1 MKKIE
6 KGLFEKLINNVNDGI
21 YFLDAQRQ
29 ITLWNQGAEKIT
41 GYKKEEVLGRCCKED
56 ILNPVDE
63 WGERLCDERCPVL
76 QTLKDGKSRDT
87 KAYIQHK
94 EGYRIPSL
102 MRILPMKD
110 SKMQVIGA
118 AEIFTDDSPKLT
130 MPQRILE
137 LERMA
142 LLDSLTK
149 VGSRRYS
156 EIHLEARLNEMS
168 KYRLPLGVLYIDI
181 DQLQNINQSYGSEI
195 GDKVLKMVAQTVS
208 NNIRFFDFV
217 GRWDDD
223 EFVVIN
229 TNVNEAKLD
238 FIANKLRLLV
248 GSSSI
253 TVETKAI
260 NTTISVGASVARLSD
275 TAESLVKRVHQLMIQ
290 SQEAG
295 GNRVSL
301 KLSP

>member
-1 MKKIE
+1 MKKTE
-6 KGLFEKLINNVNDGI
+6 EGFFKKLIDNINDGV
-21 YFLDAQRQ
+21 YFLDAQQ
-29 ITLWNQGAEKIT
+29 HITFWNKGAENIA
-41 GYKKEEVLGRCCKED
+41 GYKKEEVEGKHFKDD

-63 WGERLCDERCPVL
+63 WGEKLCDQMCPVL

-102 MRILPMKD
+102 IRIIPIKD
-110 SKMQVIGA
+110 DRMEVVGA
-118 AEIFTDDSPKLT
+118 AEIFIDDSPKLT
-130 MPQRILE
+130 MPQRIME

-156 EIHLEARLNEMS
+156 EIHLEARLNEMF
-168 KYRLPLGVLYIDI
+168 KYRLSFGVLYIDI
-181 DQLQNINQSYGSEI
+181 DQLQNINRTYGTDA
-195 GDKVLKMVAQTVS
+195 GDRVLKMVSQTLS

-223 EFVVIN
+223 EFVVVN
-229 TNVNEAKLD
+229 TNVDEGRLD

-248 GSSSI
+248 GASNI
-253 TVETKAI
+253 TVETKAVS
-260 NTTISVGASVARLSD
+260 TTISVGATVARLSD
-275 TAESLVKRVHQLMIQ
+275 KMGSLVKRVQQLMLQ
-290 SQEAG
+290 SQKAG
-295 GNRVSL
+295 GNQVSL
-301 KLSP
+301 KPSP